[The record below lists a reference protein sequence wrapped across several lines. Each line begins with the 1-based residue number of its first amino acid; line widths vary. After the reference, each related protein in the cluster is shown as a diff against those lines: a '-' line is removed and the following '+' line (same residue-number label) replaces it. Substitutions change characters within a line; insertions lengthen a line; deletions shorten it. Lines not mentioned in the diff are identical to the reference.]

1 MSFLFFHDFPFLLS
15 VKWALILQVLKIL
28 EGDVP
33 GDHMANRNG
42 HHISFYQK
50 QESKKVY
57 GADKP
62 LNETIVHSPSSHLMR
77 LKHHMKFSPS
87 RVRPPKYNDWNGS
100 FKPMTPSDK
109 RNEVNSSWGLNQ
121 SEEFSGEEY
130 HAYLQGSLAKFIQ
143 NLNAKWIK
151 REISLIWSPFSK
163 IFTLVCSFVS
173 AYWMWQ
179 ILLLR
184 QSILLEGCPS
194 SILLLALWFENHP
207 LHPDEESC
215 RERTPICIYAAPGSS
230 IVNSLKKLQ
239 LLRSKL
245 HPERPLTSLLNTDLR
260 HRECRLGAR
269 GYH

>member
-1 MSFLFFHDFPFLLS
+1 MRSHLQELGIDRRIA
-15 VKWALILQVLKIL
+15 VKWLQGHRAVQTLGTATPTRLGKFDPLPSIVLASEKNIRGCPLLEMKMIDPRLEDNYVAKEVECMMVAASLCISPHPEKRPRMSKVLKIL

-109 RNEVNSSWGLNQ
+109 RNE
-121 SEEFSGEEY
+121 
-130 HAYLQGSLAKFIQ
+130 
-143 NLNAKWIK
+143 
-151 REISLIWSPFSK
+151 
-163 IFTLVCSFVS
+163 
-173 AYWMWQ
+173 

-207 LHPDEESC
+207 CTQMKKVAGRGHPFVSM
-215 RERTPICIYAAPGSS
+215 P
-230 IVNSLKKLQ
+230 
-239 LLRSKL
+239 
-245 HPERPLTSLLNTDLR
+245 PL
-260 HRECRLGAR
+260 GVP
-269 GYH
+269 